1 MDKERLP
8 ATTAEILLEISNLF
22 KKLAESFE
30 AKTDVSDEDVQPQ
43 LPFTDEKKPEISLEQ
58 VRSVLAA
65 KSRDG
70 FTEEV
75 RKLIV
80 GFGAQRLSEIKPTD
94 YEAVLK
100 AAEEIGHA
108 G

>member
-1 MDKERLP
+1 MAEKRKDEIR
-8 ATTAEILLEISNLF
+8 EILLGISELIA
-22 KKLAESFE
+22 KLADCLKVEEDNE
-30 AKTDVSDEDVQPQ
+30 AVQPG
-43 LPFTDEKKPEISLEQ
+43 LPFTEEKKPEITLEQ
-58 VRSVLAA
+58 VRAVLAG

-70 FTEEV
+70 FTEDV

-80 GFGAQRLSEIKPTD
+80 GFGAQRLSEIKPKD

>member
-1 MDKERLP
+1 MAEERKKEIR
-8 ATTAEILLEISNLF
+8 EILLGISELF
-22 KKLAESFE
+22 AKLADCMRVE
-30 AKTDVSDEDVQPQ
+30 EDNAPEEVQPG
-43 LPFTDEKKPEISLEQ
+43 LPFTEEKKPEITLEQ
-58 VRSVLAA
+58 VRGVLAG

-70 FTEEV
+70 FMEEV

-80 GFGAQRLSEIKPTD
+80 GFGAQRLSEIKPKD

>member
-1 MDKERLP
+1 MAEERKKEIR
-8 ATTAEILLEISNLF
+8 EILLGISELF
-22 KKLAESFE
+22 AKLANCMRVE
-30 AKTDVSDEDVQPQ
+30 EDNVPEMVQPE
-43 LPFTDEKKPEISLEQ
+43 LLFTEEKKPEITLEQ
-58 VRSVLAA
+58 VRGVLAG

-80 GFGAQRLSEIKPTD
+80 GFGAQRLSEIKPKD

>member
-1 MDKERLP
+1 MAEERKKEIR
-8 ATTAEILLEISNLF
+8 EILLGISELIA
-22 KKLAESFE
+22 KLADCLRVEE
-30 AKTDVSDEDVQPQ
+30 ENVTEVVQPD
-43 LPFTDEKKPEISLEQ
+43 LPFTEEKKPEITLEQ
-58 VRSVLAA
+58 VRGVLAG

-80 GFGAQRLSEIKPTD
+80 GFGAQRLSEIKPKD